1 MYFVLN
7 SCSLKIFKQKR
18 DLMEKQD
25 MLSKKR
31 FWELFWKKKAEC
43 KEALGKEKEQ
53 EVAICYCKVK
63 SGIVF
68 Q

>member
-1 MYFVLN
+1 
-7 SCSLKIFKQKR
+7 
-18 DLMEKQD
+18 MEKQD

-53 EVAICYCKVK
+53 EVAILFYQKITC
-63 SGIVF
+63 
-68 Q
+68 